1 MEIVKIIGIGFLTL
15 IITIILKENKK
26 EYAIYSVLI
35 GGTIILLYSMG
46 TIKTIVDFAKSLSI
60 NLKYNNMFIT
70 LILKITG
77 IAILTEY
84 AVSICKDSGE
94 NAIAN
99 KVDFASKIIVISLSI
114 PIISTTL
121 ESLTKLL
128 P

>member
-1 MEIVKIIGIGFLTL
+1 MEIIKIIGIGFLTL

-26 EYAIYSVLI
+26 EYAMYSVLI
-35 GGTIILLYSMG
+35 GGAIIILYSMG
-46 TIKTIVDFAKSLSI
+46 TIKTIVDFAKSLSV

-99 KVDFASKIIVISLSI
+99 KIDFASKIIVISLSI

>member
-1 MEIVKIIGIGFLTL
+1 MEILKIIGIGFLTL
-15 IITIILKENKK
+15 MVTIILKENKK

-35 GGTIILLYSMG
+35 GGAIILLYSMG
-46 TIKTIVDFAKSLSI
+46 TIKTIVDFTRRISV
-60 NLKYNNMFIT
+60 NLNYNNKFIT

-99 KVDFASKIIVISLSI
+99 KIDFASKIIVISLSI
-114 PIISTTL
+114 PIISSTL
-121 ESLTKLL
+121 DSLTKLL

>member
-1 MEIVKIIGIGFLTL
+1 MEIMKIIGIGFLTL

-26 EYAIYSVLI
+26 EYAMYSVLI
-35 GGTIILLYSMG
+35 GGAIILLYSMG
-46 TIKTIVDFAKSLSI
+46 TIKIIVDFAKSLSV

-84 AVSICKDSGE
+84 AVSICRDSGE
-94 NAIAN
+94 NAVAN
-99 KVDFASKIIVISLSI
+99 KIDFASKVIVISLSI
-114 PIISTTL
+114 PIISSTL
-121 ESLTKLL
+121 ESLNNLL